1 MEEKPKKKRKV
12 LRIIL
17 LSIGSL
23 LGTIVL
29 IFGIFLIYAS
39 ATTLKVQDRERMKV
53 RGNLSQTF
61 DSSISHNIMTW
72 NVGYCALD
80 EYNDFYMD
88 GGKNSLARSEK
99 AVKQNLNAIKDKISE
114 IDPDLFFIQEIDV
127 DSHRSFNVNELKSF
141 RKTFDEEHY
150 EYSFAS
156 NFKAGYIPIPISNPL
171 GGVYSGIA
179 TYSKYHSTEATRIQ
193 LPIPFKW
200 PVKLL
205 NLKRCLLVNRLPI
218 DGSDKELVLVNLH
231 LEAYSDNAGKIKQLK
246 MLMKIFDDEVAK
258 GNYVI
263 AGGDFNQTF
272 SNIDLEK
279 YDHYNDWVPPII
291 DVTKYPNTQFVM
303 DDRVPTCRS
312 LNKPYHNTNI
322 EKHVHYMLDGFIVSN
337 NITVNSFETI
347 DLGFVNTDHN
357 PVVMN
362 FTLN

>member
-1 MEEKPKKKRKV
+1 MKKKNHKV
-12 LRIIL
+12 LKIIL
-17 LSIGSL
+17 LSVGSL

-29 IFGIFLIYAS
+29 LFGVFLIYAS
-39 ATTLKVQDRERMKV
+39 ATTLKVKDRERMKIHGQV
-53 RGNLSQTF
+53 SET
-61 DSSISHNIMTW
+61 ISASTSHDILTW
-72 NVGYCALD
+72 NIGYCGLD

-99 AVKQNLNAIKDKISE
+99 AVKNNLNAIKEKISE
-114 IDPDLFFIQEIDV
+114 IDPDLFLIQEMDV
-127 DSHRSFNVNELKSF
+127 DSKRSYNVNQLRSFA
-141 RKTFDEEHY
+141 KTFDKEHY
-150 EYSFAS
+150 NYSFAS
-156 NFKAGYIPIPISNPL
+156 NFKAGFIPIPLSEPL
-171 GGVYSGIA
+171 GKVYSGIS
-179 TYSKYHSTEATRIQ
+179 TFSKYQSTEATRIQ

-246 MLMKIFDDEVAK
+246 MLMKIFESEVEK

-322 EKHVHYMLDGFIVSN
+322 EKHVHYMLDGFILSD
-337 NITVNSFETI
+337 NITVNSCETI
-347 DLGFVNTDHN
+347 DLGFKNTDHN

>member
-1 MEEKPKKKRKV
+1 MEETPKKKRKV
-12 LRIIL
+12 LKIIL
-17 LSIGSL
+17 LSIGGL
-23 LGTIVL
+23 LGTVVML
-29 IFGIFLIYAS
+29 FGIFLIYAS
-39 ATTLKVQDRERMKV
+39 ATTLKVQDREKMKV
-53 RGNLSQTF
+53 HGNLSQTF
-61 DSSISHNIMTW
+61 DASISHDIVSW
-72 NVGYCALD
+72 NVGYCGLD

-88 GGKNSLARSEK
+88 GGTHSLARSKK
-99 AVKQNLNAIKDKISE
+99 AVIQNLNAIKDKICE
-114 IDPDLFFIQEIDV
+114 IDPDLFLIQELDV
-127 DSHRSFNVNELKSF
+127 DSHRSFNVNQLKSF
-141 RKTFDEEHY
+141 SNTFTTENYEH
-150 EYSFAS
+150 SFAS
-156 NFKAGYIPIPISNPL
+156 NFKAGYIPIPLGEPL

-179 TYSKYHSTEATRIQ
+179 TYSKYHSSAATRIQ

-218 DGSDKELVLVNLH
+218 NGSDKELVLVNLH

-246 MLMKIFDDEVAK
+246 MLMKIFESEVEK

-279 YDHYNDWVPPII
+279 YNHFNDWVPPII

-322 EKHVHYMLDGFIVSN
+322 EKHVHYMLDGFILSN
-337 NITVNSFETI
+337 NITVNSCETI
-347 DLGFVNTDHN
+347 DLGFKNTDHN
-357 PVVMN
+357 PVKLN
-362 FTLN
+362 FTLH

>member
-1 MEEKPKKKRKV
+1 MEETPKKKRKV
-12 LRIIL
+12 LKIIL
-17 LSIGSL
+17 LSIGGFF
-23 LGTIVL
+23 GTVVML
-29 IFGIFLIYAS
+29 FGIFLIYAS
-39 ATTLKVQDRERMKV
+39 ATTLKIQDRERMKV
-53 RGNLSQTF
+53 HGNLSQSF
-61 DSSISHNIMTW
+61 DASVSHDIVSWNI
-72 NVGYCALD
+72 GYCALD

-88 GGKNSLARSEK
+88 GGKNSLARSKK
-99 AVKQNLNAIKDKISE
+99 AVKENLSAIKDKISE
-114 IDPDLFFIQEIDV
+114 IDPDLFLIQEMDV
-127 DSHRSFNVNELKSF
+127 DSHRSYNVNQLKSF
-141 RKTFDEEHY
+141 AETFDKDHY

-156 NFKAGYIPIPISNPL
+156 NFKAGFIPIPLSNPL
-171 GGVYSGIA
+171 GKVYSGIS
-179 TYSKYHSTEATRIQ
+179 TFSKYHSTEATRIQ

-246 MLMKIFDDEVAK
+246 MLMKIFESEVEK

-291 DVTKYPNTQFVM
+291 NVDSYPEYQFIM
-303 DDRVPTCRS
+303 DDTTPTCRS
-312 LNKPYHNTNI
+312 LNKPYNNTDI
-322 EKHVHYMLDGFIVSN
+322 SKHVHYMLDGFIVSG
-337 NITVNSFETI
+337 NITVNSSQTI
-347 DLGFVNTDHN
+347 DLGFKNTDHN